1 MNKKKLSVVMAGAML
16 ATSVAP
22 VLAAE
27 TTGTEIA
34 NNQLKAF
41 KKQILAKMA
50 EKKISD
56 FAIFKEE
63 SNKFV
68 SGDIQDELAAN
79 SGDEFSSAYGIKITG
94 KDGIVKLPTTYT
106 TDAKTLEN
114 ALDALVAGDKVE
126 VFERETTDFA
136 GQLLPGSGIKA
147 ISDPVAYNKDEADP
161 FTNDLAQIKKD
172 LAIYDGSSKYLS
184 KIVSDANI
192 SKDGDLLKVITNK
205 TTTSTGSE
213 KVELKYK
220 ATDNKLDGRLAY
232 DANNKLLDA
241 TNNTSVQS
249 FDHFGEL
256 VEWEVCA
263 EAPDKKATVVETYT
277 IGEEATDATRE
288 ALKVSDLFDGI
299 VLTEKGTEIVA
310 DLKNAKDAFDKE
322 GTATDKA
329 LVQLDNRF
337 IDNQTSNNFK
347 DAATSSTGVY
357 KFTIAYYKNGAL
369 AKAAVDAANATDL
382 ENTKKAAEKLITVT
396 STDAKELEGLYNIL
410 KANDFRVG
418 RVAGQNRY
426 ETAVNVAKQQNLD
439 VATNKGIVLVN
450 GESLVDGLA
459 AAPLAAT
466 KKAPLL
472 LSQNDKLP
480 TATKEYI
487 EAQIAELG
495 NKEKKAITV
504 YLVGGKTVLSNSLVN
519 EIEEMG
525 LKVERVGGENRE
537 ATSLAVAKVIN
548 PTKAIKKAFVVGAN
562 GEADAMSISAVA
574 VDSNLA
580 TTDADVT
587 PIIVSKV
594 GGVTSETTDYLREN
608 GVNDVTIVGGEKVV
622 SEADEAKINK
632 ALTGVKAVRLA
643 GKNRIET
650 NIAVINKYYTSVNT
664 KGVVAVKD
672 GIADKGELIDAL
684 SAANYAASI
693 KAPIVL
699 ASTTVTDAQKS
710 TLLKTTSSVDKVVQ
724 VGLGAER
731 TVLETIANLL
741 GVTNKVK

>member
-1 MNKKKLSVVMAGAML
+1 MNKKRLSVVMAGAML

-27 TTGTEIA
+27 TTTGTEIA

-147 ISDPVAYNKDEADP
+147 ISDPVAYNKDEAEP
-161 FTNDLAQIKKD
+161 FTNDLDQIKKD
-172 LAIYDGSSKYLS
+172 LAIHDGSTSYLS
-184 KIVSDANI
+184 KIVSEANI

-277 IGEEATDATRE
+277 IGEEAADATRE

-322 GTATDKA
+322 GTNADA
-329 LVQLDNRF
+329 ELVQIDNRF
-337 IDNQTSNNFK
+337 KNLKGDYFED
-347 DAATSSTGVY
+347 DATASTGVY
-357 KFTIAYYKNGAL
+357 KFTVAYYKNGKMAKDAKGATTVQAL
-369 AKAAVDAANATDL
+369 ADAQ
-382 ENTKKAAEKLITVT
+382 KKAEKLITVT
-396 STDAKELEGLYNIL
+396 STDKKELEGLYNIL
-410 KANDFRVG
+410 KENNFRVG

-710 TLLKTTSSVDKVVQ
+710 TLLKTTASVDKVVQ